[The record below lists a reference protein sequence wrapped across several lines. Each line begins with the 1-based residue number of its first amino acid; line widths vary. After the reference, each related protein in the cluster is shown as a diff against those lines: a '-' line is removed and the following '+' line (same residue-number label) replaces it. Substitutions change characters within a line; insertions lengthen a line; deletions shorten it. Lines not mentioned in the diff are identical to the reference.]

1 MHCISFK
8 PKSVKR
14 CPGYFQS
21 NIMTEPIKKT
31 EASNILYSFRRCPF
45 AMRARHALLSAKIS
59 VIIREVS
66 LKNKPL
72 ELKTISQRATVP
84 CLQTPDRIIP
94 ESLDIMNWAL
104 SKNDPENLLDFSAV
118 GMDIIRYNDGPFK
131 TCLDRTKYQSRY
143 LDVDLGI
150 ERKIAKDFF
159 QEIDQRLKTEFILGQ
174 SKTLVDLAIFPFI
187 RQYAFIDKSW
197 FDNQNWSNINR
208 WLNVFLNSE
217 TFAVIQRKYE
227 FWKSGDK
234 PTIF

>member
-1 MHCISFK
+1 
-8 PKSVKR
+8 
-14 CPGYFQS
+14 
-21 NIMTEPIKKT
+21 MTETRKKT
-31 EASNILYSFRRCPF
+31 EASTILYSFRRCPF

-66 LKNKPL
+66 LKNKPV

-84 CLQTPDRIIP
+84 CLQTPHRVIP
-94 ESLDIMNWAL
+94 ESLDIMTWAL
-104 SKNDPENLLDFSAV
+104 SKNDPENLLNISTV
-118 GMDIIRYNDGPFK
+118 GMDLIRYNDGPFK

-143 LDVDLGI
+143 LDVDIEI
-150 ERKIAKDFF
+150 ERKLAKDFF

-174 SKTLVDLAIFPFI
+174 SRTLVDLAILPFI

-208 WLNVFLNSE
+208 WLNAFLNSE
-217 TFAVIQRKYE
+217 TFAVIQRKYD

-234 PTIF
+234 PTFF